1 MLITWRT
8 YLLVNVTKKPPRIG
22 LLINLFVEHAGLII
36 ENAYFYVADR
46 NSVKA
51 STKESQITKTNM
63 CESRDKGVG
72 VSPPPRPDI
81 LKLYKCTL

>member
-8 YLLVNVTKKPPRIG
+8 YLLVNVTKKPPRIS

-51 STKESQITKTNM
+51 STKESQITKSTCVNL
-63 CESRDKGVG
+63 EIRGWGSA
-72 VSPPPRPDI
+72 PLPDQ
-81 LKLYKCTL
+81 TL

>member
-1 MLITWRT
+1 MLITWCT

-51 STKESQITKTNM
+51 STKESQITK
-63 CESRDKGVG
+63 SRDKGVG

>member
-1 MLITWRT
+1 MLITWCT

-22 LLINLFVEHAGLII
+22 LLINLFVEHADLII

-51 STKESQITKTNM
+51 STKESQM
-63 CESRDKGVG
+63 CESRDKGMG

>member
-36 ENAYFYVADR
+36 ENAYFNVADR

-51 STKESQITKTNM
+51 STKESQITKSTCVNL
-63 CESRDKGVG
+63 EIRGWGSA
-72 VSPPPRPDI
+72 PPPRPDI

>member
-1 MLITWRT
+1 MLITWCT

-51 STKESQITKTNM
+51 STKESQITKSTCVNL
-63 CESRDKGVG
+63 EIRGWGSA
-72 VSPPPRPDI
+72 PPPRPDI